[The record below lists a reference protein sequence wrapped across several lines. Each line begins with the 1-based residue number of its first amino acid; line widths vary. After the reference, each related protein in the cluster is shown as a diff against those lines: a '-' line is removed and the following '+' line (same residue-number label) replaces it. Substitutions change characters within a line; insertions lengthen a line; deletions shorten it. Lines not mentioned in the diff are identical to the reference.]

1 MVDFSPPD
9 SGISPA
15 GFGEGPGPLRKVT
28 GMIFP
33 KKSRV
38 PIWILQVLNRS
49 DVMAQEARSREAEA
63 EWAPQNTLIRDLSE
77 NRVPLDVLINYHIYI
92 YIYYHHPWNYNY
104 LGIAWYTP
112 FSLPGQKLEDT
123 SSKTGA
129 IGSGGSNFRENWL
142 ETNSESGWSTIFFLQ
157 IVREWIQIK
166 IIQNPPEKLW
176 TFPLK

>member
-49 DVMAQEARSREAEA
+49 DVMAQEARSRESEA
-63 EWAPQNTLIRDLSE
+63 EWAPQNNTLMRDLSE

-92 YIYYHHPWNYNY
+92 
-104 LGIAWYTP
+104 LSS
-112 FSLPGQKLEDT
+112 SLKLQL
-123 SSKTGA
+123 
-129 IGSGGSNFRENWL
+129 FRYSMVYPL
-142 ETNSESGWSTIFFLQ
+142 QLARPET
-157 IVREWIQIK
+157 
-166 IIQNPPEKLW
+166 
-176 TFPLK
+176 